1 MSGKVIHKPKRIRV
15 ISGAGKN
22 TRKVP
27 DNGNKKKK
35 ETVSKIEDSIANK
48 EVEVIN
54 HSDGPTQI
62 NPPIIVFGES
72 KQEFVTANVGIGV
85 TDMSQFIEQFSTL
98 LVTHPFAAKDFLQRV
113 DLRFRKNNNVRT
125 LYQLTENDK
134 TELVSLII
142 SFCTKATD
150 SGQPVKIKDF
160 NVVLTDLKKS
170 GKTLAEALISVLDST
185 FTELKSHLM

>member
-1 MSGKVIHKPKRIRV
+1 MAVKAKINLTGGRKIRKANIYKKEKPK
-15 ISGAGKN
+15 
-22 TRKVP
+22 TP
-27 DNGNKKKK
+27 KK
-35 ETVSKIEDSIANK
+35 ETINEDSNFH
-48 EVEVIN
+48 VIPAEDVKVTTDEDGN
-54 HSDGPTQI
+54 TVVKIFMFDGGPT
-62 NPPIIVFGES
+62 GL
-72 KQEFVTANVGIGV
+72 VTANVGVGV
-85 TDMSQFIEQFSTL
+85 TDMSQFIKQFSTL
-98 LVTHPFAAKDFLQRV
+98 LAMHPVAAKDFLQRV
-113 DLRFRKNNNVRT
+113 NLRFRKNNNVRT

-150 SGQPVKIKDF
+150 SGQPIKIKDF